1 MKKLMC
7 LGVFLTMLILGTGAL
22 AQNGGVE
29 LKNVRFVFSGQGDRI
44 YAEVLNEHPFR
55 MEHLEVRAFIEVPQ
69 GPAHQSSSQR
79 FNLEPGEK
87 HEVVLPLPH
96 LPEATQLRLRV
107 MQAMQTATEKTF
119 GPKEFK
125 RSGAQAGPKSLET
138 PAGPAKGAVK
148 SMEVPETVTP
158 LNAPKTMNP
167 QAPRNKRRLISKK
180 GRPSLTGALCSSL
193 CKQPTNP
200 DTAVIP

>member
-1 MKKLMC
+1 MKKLVC
-7 LGVFLTMLILGTGAL
+7 LGALLTMLVLGTGAL

-44 YAEVLNEHPFR
+44 YAEVLNKHPFR

-87 HEVVLPLPH
+87 HEVQLPLPH
-96 LPEATQLRLRV
+96 LPEATLLRLRV
-107 MQAMQTATEKTF
+107 MQAMLTATEKTF
-119 GPKEFK
+119 GTKEFK
-125 RSGAQAGPKSLET
+125 RSGALVGPKSSES
-138 PAGPAKGAVK
+138 PVGPAKNAIKQVDA
-148 SMEVPETVTP
+148 PETVTP

-167 QAPRNKRRLISKK
+167 QVAP
-180 GRPSLTGALCSSL
+180 
-193 CKQPTNP
+193 Q
-200 DTAVIP
+200 

>member
-7 LGVFLTMLILGTGAL
+7 LGALLTMLVLGTGAL

-44 YAEVLNEHPFR
+44 YAEVLNKHPFR

-87 HEVVLPLPH
+87 HEVQLPLPH
-96 LPEATQLRLRV
+96 LPEATLLRLRV
-107 MQAMQTATEKTF
+107 MQAMLTATEKTF
-119 GPKEFK
+119 GTKEFK
-125 RSGAQAGPKSLET
+125 RSGALVGPKSSES
-138 PAGPAKGAVK
+138 PVGPAKNAIK
-148 SMEVPETVTP
+148 QEDVPETVTP

-167 QAPRNKRRLISKK
+167 QVAP
-180 GRPSLTGALCSSL
+180 
-193 CKQPTNP
+193 Q
-200 DTAVIP
+200 